1 MVWKKYQLYGG
12 AVMAFYCKYCG
23 TSHNDI
29 KYLLSCSCSKS
40 PTKKHVAYEGNNT
53 DPFICKHC
61 GFSHKDAKFLLN
73 CSCSKSPT
81 KKHELL

>member
-1 MVWKKYQLYGG
+1 
-12 AVMAFYCKYCG
+12 MAFYCKYCG
-23 TSHNDI
+23 EKYDNI
-29 KYLLSCSCSKS
+29 KPMLNHSCAKS

-61 GFSHKDAKFLLN
+61 GRSYDDPKYMLT

-81 KKHELL
+81 KYHELL